1 MRFMGSSGFC
11 EEAFACGQHWHWLGG
26 STAAC
31 SCGGLGGRLPG
42 RVLRGF
48 GLWLKSHISAD
59 SGSFDSG
66 DIGCCVGYRDPAG
79 CSGGGLGG
87 QLPGGVL
94 QGFRWVRGCQ
104 TLTPRTLACSSK
116 SNRGSLSLQLLNP
129 PVPLFPLAVMIVVV
143 VLGWSIG
150 DKGCF
155 GSYMKLYDLILLS
168 MILQLE

>member
-1 MRFMGSSGFC
+1 MRRGVGLRAKSSIGAGS
-11 EEAFACGQHWHWLGG
+11 GG

-48 GLWLKSHISAD
+48 GLWLKSHVSAD
-59 SGSFDSG
+59 SGSFDSR

-94 QGFRWVRGCQ
+94 RGFKRVRGCQ
-104 TLTPRTLACSSK
+104 TLIPRTLTCSGK
-116 SNRGSLSLQLLNP
+116 SDRGSLSLQLLNP

>member
-1 MRFMGSSGFC
+1 LRRGVGLRAKSSIGAGS
-11 EEAFACGQHWHWLGG
+11 GG

-48 GLWLKSHISAD
+48 GLWLKSHVSAD
-59 SGSFDSG
+59 SGSFDSR

-94 QGFRWVRGCQ
+94 RGFKRVRGCQ
-104 TLTPRTLACSSK
+104 TLIPRTLTCSGK
-116 SNRGSLSLQLLNP
+116 SDRGSLSLQLLNP
-129 PVPLFPLAVMIVVV
+129 PVPLFLLAIMIVVV
-143 VLGWSIG
+143 GASGWCLRPFLSG
-150 DKGCF
+150 LTGF
-155 GSYMKLYDLILLS
+155 G
-168 MILQLE
+168 QG